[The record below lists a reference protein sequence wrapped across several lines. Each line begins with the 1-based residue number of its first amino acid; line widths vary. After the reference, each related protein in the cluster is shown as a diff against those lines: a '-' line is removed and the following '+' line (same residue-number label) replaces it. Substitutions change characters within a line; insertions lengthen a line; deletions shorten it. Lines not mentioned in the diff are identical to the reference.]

1 MKISEKNTYSTVHI
15 MPTSKP
21 QIVLKNLFH
30 TLRTT
35 RFGPLGFLW
44 SDQFDRPKLFEILIS
59 KPGISAS
66 DLLRE
71 LYPNSKSISCKDIDS
86 LADMVVAF
94 TEGKNV
100 FLSLESVLIERCA
113 SFQKRV
119 LLAEYEIPRGKVS
132 TYGRIANHLGKPGA
146 ARAVGTAL
154 ATNPFP
160 ILIPCHRAIRSDGT
174 LGGYQGGL
182 QMKRALLEQEGLSFD
197 LNGKV
202 LFGQMHY

>member
-1 MKISEKNTYSTVHI
+1 MKTSDENTCSTVHI
-15 MPTSKP
+15 MPASKP
-21 QIVLKNLFH
+21 QIALENLFH

-35 RFGPLGFLW
+35 HFGPLGFLW
-44 SDQFDRPKLFEILIS
+44 SDQFARPKLFEILIS
-59 KPGISAS
+59 KPSISAS

-71 LYPNSKSISCKDIDS
+71 SYPNSKSISCKDIDR
-86 LADMVVAF
+86 LADRVVAF
-94 TEGKNV
+94 MEGKNIS
-100 FLSLESVLIERCA
+100 LSLESALIERCA

-182 QMKRALLEQEGLSFD
+182 QMKRALLEQEGLCFGRD
-197 LNGKV
+197 GKV
-202 LFGQMHY
+202 LSGQMHY